1 MTPQTPANERHS
13 NTPEF
18 PDIQEL
24 LSNSVMEDVQ
34 PLSDTP
40 EDADTTE
47 PDTVELVMMRVEP
60 HDKPRR
66 LLVLP
71 SSGVLSVTMRGSLDL
86 VKQGPLRRTALRTGG
101 TSEECRQFVDDACLL
116 RSSQDHLIA
125 VGRVS
130 DAQQLSIVRIRGEN
144 VRAWIRL
151 CSITDRI
158 HPLQVTDVGTFDRP
172 IQPGKKGGISAV
184 STMAHPGAFVTGGY
198 DHVVHWWSFS
208 EEHGATPTPLA
219 IRHTSTI
226 QSLVNIHDTSDKLLS
241 GSADCSVSVYDIA
254 SERVVNI
261 LKLSNSVYQV
271 HAVPSPSCGLF
282 EVRCTRVHR
291 KCIAEVLLR
300 LVTGSSSS
308 KSEISVWC
316 LRPQWFVSAIPT
328 QKCMGDTLEVSSTTF
343 LFMLVF
349 IVSSRCCKRTHVRLR
364 RKREGRLRT
373 SLGSS
378 QALGSLKNG
387 KLYVV
392 RMCFSP

>member
-24 LSNSVMEDVQ
+24 LRNSVMEDVQ

-40 EDADTTE
+40 VDADTTE

-144 VRAWIRL
+144 VRAWIHPALLDYR
-151 CSITDRI
+151 SYSFAAGDRCWYFRPS
-158 HPLQVTDVGTFDRP
+158 HTAGQERRHQCCVHYGAPRSVRDR
-172 IQPGKKGGISAV
+172 GI
-184 STMAHPGAFVTGGY
+184 
-198 DHVVHWWSFS
+198 
-208 EEHGATPTPLA
+208 
-219 IRHTSTI
+219 
-226 QSLVNIHDTSDKLLS
+226 
-241 GSADCSVSVYDIA
+241 
-254 SERVVNI
+254 
-261 LKLSNSVYQV
+261 
-271 HAVPSPSCGLF
+271 
-282 EVRCTRVHR
+282 
-291 KCIAEVLLR
+291 
-300 LVTGSSSS
+300 
-308 KSEISVWC
+308 
-316 LRPQWFVSAIPT
+316 
-328 QKCMGDTLEVSSTTF
+328 
-343 LFMLVF
+343 
-349 IVSSRCCKRTHVRLR
+349 
-364 RKREGRLRT
+364 
-373 SLGSS
+373 
-378 QALGSLKNG
+378 
-387 KLYVV
+387 
-392 RMCFSP
+392 